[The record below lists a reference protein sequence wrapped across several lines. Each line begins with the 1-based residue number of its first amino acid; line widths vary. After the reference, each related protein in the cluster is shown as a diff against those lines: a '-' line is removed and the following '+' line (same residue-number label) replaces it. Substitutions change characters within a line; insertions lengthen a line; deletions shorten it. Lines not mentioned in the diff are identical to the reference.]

1 MECTFEEVGDV
12 LKIGLDG
19 RFVAA
24 NADEVRER
32 VTKRIGNAK
41 KVVFDLSKM
50 AHIDSSGL
58 GVLVQFQKR
67 ANAEGIAVRLAGLL
81 PHPRLVFDITKV
93 YRVFEISETVDLAL
107 ASLAGK
113 A

>member
-12 LKIGLDG
+12 LKIGLEG

-24 NADEVRER
+24 NADEVCER
-32 VTKRIGNAK
+32 VTKRIGKAK

-50 AHIDSSGL
+50 VHIDSSGL
-58 GVLVQFQKR
+58 GVLVKFQKR
-67 ANAEGIAVRLAGLL
+67 ANAEGIAIRLAALL
-81 PHPRLVFDITKV
+81 PHPQLVFDITKV
-93 YRVFEISETVDLAL
+93 YKVFDICETVDQAL
-107 ASLAGK
+107 ASFASP